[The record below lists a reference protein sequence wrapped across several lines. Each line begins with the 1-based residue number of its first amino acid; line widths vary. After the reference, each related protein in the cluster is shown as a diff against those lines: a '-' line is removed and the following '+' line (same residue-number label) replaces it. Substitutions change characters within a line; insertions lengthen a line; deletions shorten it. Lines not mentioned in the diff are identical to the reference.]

1 MRKIKDKFIFYQSR
15 HRVKHFEENEYVFL
29 NQNFLRECIGKR
41 YSGHGGRTWWSTLNF
56 HHLLSPKKVNIL

>member
-15 HRVKHFEENEYVFL
+15 HRVKHFEENEYAFL

-41 YSGHGGRTWWSTLNF
+41 YSVH
-56 HHLLSPKKVNIL
+56 